1 MDKIFPEKINNYLE
15 LIRLNK
21 PIGFMLL
28 LWPCWFSLAYIN
40 LPQHTLI
47 NYYLLFLF
55 GAVIMRSAGCI
66 INDLV
71 DQNIDSKIERTA
83 LRPIAAKKISNFHA
97 IIFLIILLTI
107 GLLILLQFKFETILA
122 GLVCTPLIVM
132 YPFMKRITFWP
143 QLFLGIVFNWG
154 IIICSVEFFGTITKE
169 FFIFYLACIFWTIG
183 YDTIYAFQDL
193 KDDIKNKIKSTA
205 VLFGDKGRY
214 LVLISYTLMF
224 LLIGYLSFLKTN
236 KLVTMFFFNVIKRYI
251 FRHISYLRLF
261 WFKSNLFYFFFFFKP
276 IFCFLSSISF
286 IASSIVKLLIV

>member
-40 LPQHTLI
+40 VPQHTLI
-47 NYYLLFLF
+47 TYYLLFLF

-71 DQNIDSKIERTA
+71 DQNIDSKIKRTA
-83 LRPIAAKKISNFHA
+83 LRPIAAKKISNLNA

-107 GLLILLQFKFETILA
+107 GLLILFQFKFETILA
-122 GLVCTPLIVM
+122 GLVCTPLIVI

-169 FFIFYLACIFWTIG
+169 FFIFYLACVFWTIG

-193 KDDIKNKIKSTA
+193 KDDIKNKIRSTA
-205 VLFGDKGRY
+205 VLFQENGRY
-214 LVLISYTLMF
+214 LVLACYSLMS
-224 LLIGYLSFLKTN
+224 LLITYLSFLKTN
-236 KLVTMFFFNVIKRYI
+236 KLITIFFLLAIIIFIFFNLLRWDHKSESNSGKI
-251 FRHISYLRLF
+251 FRQNNVFGAMIFLYL
-261 WFKSNLFYFFFFFKP
+261 
-276 IFCFLSSISF
+276 LSF
-286 IASSIVKLLIV
+286 

>member
-83 LRPIAAKKISNFHA
+83 LRPIAAKKISNLHA
-97 IIFLIILLTI
+97 IIFLIILLAI

-205 VLFGDKGRY
+205 VLFRDKGKY
-214 LVLISYTLMF
+214 LVLASYTLMF

-236 KLVTMFFFNVIKRYI
+236 KVVTMFFLIIIIIFIFFNLLRWDHKSESNSGKI
-251 FRHISYLRLF
+251 FRQNNTFGAMIFLYL
-261 WFKSNLFYFFFFFKP
+261 
-276 IFCFLSSISF
+276 LSF
-286 IASSIVKLLIV
+286 

>member
-83 LRPIAAKKISNFHA
+83 LRPIAAKKISNVHA

-205 VLFGDKGRY
+205 VLFRDKGKY
-214 LVLISYTLMF
+214 LVLASYTLMF

-236 KLVTMFFFNVIKRYI
+236 KLVTMFFLIIIIIFIFFNLLRWDHKSESNSGKI
-251 FRHISYLRLF
+251 FRQNNTFGAMIFLYL
-261 WFKSNLFYFFFFFKP
+261 
-276 IFCFLSSISF
+276 LSF
-286 IASSIVKLLIV
+286 

>member
-55 GAVIMRSAGCI
+55 GSVIMRSAGCI

-83 LRPIAAKKISNFHA
+83 LRPIATKKISNLHA

-107 GLLILLQFKFETILA
+107 GLLILLQFKLETILA
-122 GLVCTPLIVM
+122 GLICTPLIVM

-169 FFIFYLACIFWTIG
+169 FLIFYLACIFWTIG

-205 VLFGDKGRY
+205 VLFRDKGKY
-214 LVLISYTLMF
+214 LVLTSYTLMF

-236 KLVTMFFFNVIKRYI
+236 KLVTMFFLIIIIIFIFYNLLKWDHKSESNSGKI
-251 FRHISYLRLF
+251 FRQNNTFGAMIFLYL
-261 WFKSNLFYFFFFFKP
+261 
-276 IFCFLSSISF
+276 LSF
-286 IASSIVKLLIV
+286 

>member
-40 LPQHTLI
+40 LPQPTLI
-47 NYYLLFLF
+47 TYYLLFLF
-55 GAVIMRSAGCI
+55 GAVVMRSAGCI

-71 DQNIDSKIERTA
+71 DQNIDSKIKRTS
-83 LRPIAAKKISNFHA
+83 LRPIAAKKISNLNA
-97 IIFLIILLTI
+97 IIFLIILLTM
-107 GLLILLQFKFETILA
+107 GLLILLQFKFETILT

-169 FFIFYLACIFWTIG
+169 FFIFYLACVFWTIG

-205 VLFGDKGRY
+205 VLFKDKGRY
-214 LVLISYTLMF
+214 LVLFSYTVMF
-224 LLIGYLSFLKTN
+224 LLIGYLSLLKTD
-236 KLVTMFFFNVIKRYI
+236 KLITMFLLLAIFIFIFFNLLRWDHKSESNSGKI
-251 FRHISYLRLF
+251 FRQNNVFGAMIFLYL
-261 WFKSNLFYFFFFFKP
+261 
-276 IFCFLSSISF
+276 LSF
-286 IASSIVKLLIV
+286 

>member
-83 LRPIAAKKISNFHA
+83 LRPIAAKKISNLHA

-107 GLLILLQFKFETILA
+107 GFLILLQFKFETILA

-205 VLFGDKGRY
+205 VLFRDKGKY
-214 LVLISYTLMF
+214 LVLTSYTSMF

-236 KLVTMFFFNVIKRYI
+236 KIVTMFFLIIIIIFIFFNLLRWDHKSESNSGKI
-251 FRHISYLRLF
+251 FRQNNTFGAMIFLYL
-261 WFKSNLFYFFFFFKP
+261 
-276 IFCFLSSISF
+276 LSF
-286 IASSIVKLLIV
+286 

>member
-83 LRPIAAKKISNFHA
+83 LRPIAAKKISNLHA

-169 FFIFYLACIFWTIG
+169 FLIFYLACIFWTIG

-205 VLFGDKGRY
+205 VLFRDKGKY
-214 LVLISYTLMF
+214 LVLTSYTLMF

-236 KLVTMFFFNVIKRYI
+236 KLVTMFFLIIIIIFIFFNLLRWDHKSESNSGKI
-251 FRHISYLRLF
+251 FRQNNTFGAMIFLYL
-261 WFKSNLFYFFFFFKP
+261 
-276 IFCFLSSISF
+276 LSF
-286 IASSIVKLLIV
+286 

>member
-47 NYYLLFLF
+47 TYYLLFLF

-83 LRPIAAKKISNFHA
+83 LRPIAAKKISNLHA
-97 IIFLIILLTI
+97 IIFLVILLTI
-107 GLLILLQFKFETILA
+107 GLLILLQFKFETILT

-169 FFIFYLACIFWTIG
+169 FLIFYLACIFWTIG

-205 VLFGDKGRY
+205 VLFRDKGKY
-214 LVLISYTLMF
+214 LVLTSYTLMF

-236 KLVTMFFFNVIKRYI
+236 KLVTMFFLIIIVIFIFFNLLRWDHKSESNSGKI
-251 FRHISYLRLF
+251 FRQNNTFGAMIFLYL
-261 WFKSNLFYFFFFFKP
+261 
-276 IFCFLSSISF
+276 LSF
-286 IASSIVKLLIV
+286 

>member
-83 LRPIAAKKISNFHA
+83 LRPIAAKKISNLHA

-205 VLFGDKGRY
+205 VLFRDKGKY
-214 LVLISYTLMF
+214 LVLTSYTLMF

-236 KLVTMFFFNVIKRYI
+236 KLVTMFFLIIIIIFIFFNLLRWDHKSGSNSGKI
-251 FRHISYLRLF
+251 FRQNNTFGAMIFLYL
-261 WFKSNLFYFFFFFKP
+261 
-276 IFCFLSSISF
+276 LSF
-286 IASSIVKLLIV
+286 

>member
-47 NYYLLFLF
+47 TYYLLFLF

-83 LRPIAAKKISNFHA
+83 LRPIAAKKISNLHA
-97 IIFLIILLTI
+97 IIFLIVLLI
-107 GLLILLQFKFETILA
+107 VGLLILLQFKFETILA
-122 GLVCTPLIVM
+122 GLICTPLIVM

-169 FFIFYLACIFWTIG
+169 FFIFYLACVFWTIG

-205 VLFGDKGRY
+205 VLFRDKGKY
-214 LVLISYTLMF
+214 LVLTSYTLMF

-236 KLVTMFFFNVIKRYI
+236 KLVTMFFLIIIVVFIFFNLLRWDHKSESNSGKI
-251 FRHISYLRLF
+251 FRQNNTFGAMIFLYL
-261 WFKSNLFYFFFFFKP
+261 
-276 IFCFLSSISF
+276 LSF
-286 IASSIVKLLIV
+286 

>member
-83 LRPIAAKKISNFHA
+83 LRPIAAKKISNLHA
-97 IIFLIILLTI
+97 IVFLIILLTI

-205 VLFGDKGRY
+205 VLFRDKGKY
-214 LVLISYTLMF
+214 LVLTSYTLMF

-236 KLVTMFFFNVIKRYI
+236 KLVTMFFLIIIVIFIFFNLLRWDHKSESNSGKI
-251 FRHISYLRLF
+251 FRQNNTFGAMIFLYL
-261 WFKSNLFYFFFFFKP
+261 
-276 IFCFLSSISF
+276 LSF
-286 IASSIVKLLIV
+286 

>member
-28 LWPCWFSLAYIN
+28 LWPCWFSLAFIN

-83 LRPIAAKKISNFHA
+83 LRPIAAKKISNLHA

-107 GLLILLQFKFETILA
+107 GFLILLQFKFETILA

-205 VLFGDKGRY
+205 VLFRDKGKY
-214 LVLISYTLMF
+214 LVLTSYTLMF

-236 KLVTMFFFNVIKRYI
+236 KLVTMFFFIIIIIFIFFNLLRWDHKSESNSGKI
-251 FRHISYLRLF
+251 FRQNNTFGAMIFLYL
-261 WFKSNLFYFFFFFKP
+261 
-276 IFCFLSSISF
+276 LSF
-286 IASSIVKLLIV
+286 

>member
-28 LWPCWFSLAYIN
+28 LWPCWFSLAYTN

-47 NYYLLFLF
+47 NYYLLFFF

-66 INDLV
+66 VNDLV
-71 DQNIDSKIERTA
+71 DQNIDSKIERTS
-83 LRPIAAKKISNFHA
+83 LRPIAAKKISNLHA
-97 IIFLIILLTI
+97 IIFLVILLTI
-107 GLLILLQFKFETILA
+107 GLLILIQFKFETILT

-205 VLFGDKGRY
+205 VLFRDKGKY
-214 LVLISYTLMF
+214 LVLTSYTLMF

-236 KLVTMFFFNVIKRYI
+236 KLVTMFFLIIIVIFIFFNLLRWDHKSESNSGKI
-251 FRHISYLRLF
+251 FRQNNTFGAMIFLYL
-261 WFKSNLFYFFFFFKP
+261 
-276 IFCFLSSISF
+276 LSF
-286 IASSIVKLLIV
+286 

>member
-47 NYYLLFLF
+47 TYYILFLF
-55 GAVIMRSAGCI
+55 GAFIMRSAGCI

-71 DQNIDSKIERTA
+71 DQNIDSKVERTA
-83 LRPIAAKKISNFHA
+83 LRPISAKKISNLHA

-122 GLVCTPLIVM
+122 GLVCTPLIVI

-169 FFIFYLACIFWTIG
+169 FFIFYLACVFWTIG

-193 KDDIKNKIKSTA
+193 KDDIKNQIKSTA
-205 VLFGDKGRY
+205 VLLKEKGRY
-214 LVLISYTLMF
+214 LVLASYTIMF
-224 LLIGYLSFLKTN
+224 LLIGYLSFYKTT
-236 KLVTMFFFNVIKRYI
+236 KLFTVFLLLAIFIFILFNLLRWDHKSESNSGKI
-251 FRHISYLRLF
+251 FRKNNVFGAMIFLYL
-261 WFKSNLFYFFFFFKP
+261 
-276 IFCFLSSISF
+276 LSF
-286 IASSIVKLLIV
+286 